1 MNHQNL
7 TTSYNTNNIWEDLVI
22 SILSVNQ
29 YTLNKTYSSI
39 ESLRQVE
46 IFNPDNLMKWDINE
60 IEQRLRQGGCERGS
74 FMTNL
79 FAERL
84 AALGELITNQ
94 SISKCEQVLLSRDK
108 KIITDFFMPVKGIGP
123 KVLQNLFLLQQL

>member
-84 AALGELITNQ
+84 AALGELIANQ

>member
-1 MNHQNL
+1 MNQQNL

-29 YTLNKTYSSI
+29 YTLNKTYLSI

-46 IFNPDNLMKWDINE
+46 IFDPDNLMKWDINE

-84 AALGELITNQ
+84 AALGELIAAQ

-108 KIITDFFMPVKGIGP
+108 KIRRCIIEG
-123 KVLQNLFLLQQL
+123 

>member
-1 MNHQNL
+1 MNQQNS
-7 TTSYNTNNIWEDLVI
+7 TTLYNTNNIWEDLVI

-46 IFNPDNLMKWDINE
+46 IFNPENLIKWDINE

-84 AALGELITNQ
+84 AALGELIANQ